1 MRTRLHDEQ
10 GQGLIELVV
19 AMVVITVAVLALM
32 AAYDEGFVSL
42 HKSARTNAAATL
54 AETQLELYSSLPYTA
69 VGLDSTKLATA
80 KASDSTYLSDYNSLS
95 PTGPDV
101 TISSCGTTANCLP
114 VQSPNPTGSDGRS
127 YKVETFIQTVTQNA
141 PSGTTQERMVTV
153 IVRDPQ
159 QSGTPIV
166 YEASAAFDP
175 GPTS

>member
-1 MRTRLHDEQ
+1 MRTRLHDER

-32 AAYDEGFVSL
+32 AAYDEGFISL

-54 AETQLELYSSLPYTA
+54 AETQLELYSSLPYTG
-69 VGLDSTKLATA
+69 VGLDSTQLATA
-80 KASDSTYLSDYNSLS
+80 KASDSTYLSDHNNLN

-114 VQSPNPTGSDGRS
+114 VQSPTGSDGRS

-141 PSGTTQERMVTV
+141 PSGSTQERVVTV

>member
-1 MRTRLHDEQ
+1 MRTRLHDER

-32 AAYDEGFVSL
+32 AAYDEGFISL

-95 PTGPDV
+95 PTGSDV
-101 TISSCGTTANCLP
+101 TISNCGTTANCLP
-114 VQSPNPTGSDGRS
+114 VQSPNPTGSDGRT

-175 GPTS
+175 GAPS

>member
-54 AETQLELYSSLPYTA
+54 A
-69 VGLDSTKLATA
+69 STKLATA